1 MKHLILS
8 LSFGF
13 FIGCCGVKS
22 TYKPLSEAD
31 SLRAE
36 IKFMEDELRFKER
49 EISYLGHK
57 YDSVIIELNK
67 CK

>member
-1 MKHLILS
+1 VKHLILS
-8 LSFGF
+8 LSLGF

-31 SLRAE
+31 SLRLE
-36 IKFMEDELRFKER
+36 IKFIEDELRFKER
-49 EISYLGHK
+49 EISYWGHR
-57 YDSVIIELNK
+57 YDSAIIELNK